1 MAAVSSFSGG
11 PFGID
16 VSPPV
21 VALIHSPAYQQ
32 PHSAV
37 ISHAVSATA
46 DLGGAT
52 AVAVAVETTAPRT
65 LPLPAIATPKRETLV
80 RILECVP
87 AAIAIFVISSLI
99 WGPIFAPVPFAICI
113 LAFHAYWSW
122 RAHMTG
128 IHAFKGFRLLRRH
141 AKIDW
146 RERYDEQVAGGIRA
160 LPWEQVRHIVI
171 VPNYTEGIEKLRM
184 CLDSLCNSGM
194 PSQIV
199 AVLAMEDREGPD
211 GRVKAE
217 QLEREYRGR
226 IGRVISTFHPWGIP
240 GEVVGKSSN
249 ENWAAR
255 RAKELLIDRE
265 GGDLGL
271 YTITSCDVDTVFDA
285 KYFQCL
291 TFNFATHPQR
301 YRKFWQG
308 PIFYYNNIWHVPAP
322 ARLPHALAGLNH
334 LGRLSRSFG
343 RMSFPQSTYSLS
355 LRMAHDV
362 GYWDPDIIP
371 EDWHM
376 FLKCYYGLGAEVDV
390 ETMYT
395 PVYMDGIRSK
405 TYVRTFSSYFQQTR
419 RHAWGCTDIP
429 YAATQALDSTEMSRW
444 HRIRR
449 LWAICESHFLWSTQ
463 WFLVTLGRVL
473 PVLLTAIGIAAM
485 PDWFT
490 PISRWLLAPCAGPLL
505 LLIFLDARLRPKRP
519 REFKI
524 WLYPF
529 QYVQWF
535 AMAVITFFSSALPAL
550 DAQVRLAIGKRME
563 YKVTEKA

>member
-1 MAAVSSFSGG
+1 MATVSHFSGG
-11 PFGID
+11 PAGID

-21 VALIHSPAYQQ
+21 AFMQTAAYPAAR
-32 PHSAV
+32 PTVVIGGIGPSADYARA
-37 ISHAVSATA
+37 AVATA
-46 DLGGAT
+46 QIA
-52 AVAVAVETTAPRT
+52 AVPIAIPVPESAPRT
-65 LPLPAIATPKRETLV
+65 RERLV

-87 AAIAIFVISSLI
+87 AAIAIFVITSLI
-99 WGPIFAPVPFAICI
+99 WGPIFAPVPFAVCI
-113 LAFHAYWSW
+113 LSFQAYWTW

-128 IHAFKGFRLLRRH
+128 IHAYKGFRLLRKH
-141 AKIDW
+141 EKIDW
-146 RERYDEQVAGGIRA
+146 RARYDEHVAEDKEA
-160 LPWEQVRHIVI
+160 LLWNKIQHIVI
-171 VPNYTEGIEKLRM
+171 VPNYTESAEKLRM
-184 CLDSLCNSGM
+184 CLNALCATDM
-194 PSQIV
+194 PSKII
-199 AVLAMEDREGPD
+199 AVLAMEEREGRN
-211 GRVKAE
+211 GRIKAE
-217 QLEREYRGR
+217 QLQREYSGR
-226 IGRVISTFHPWGIP
+226 LGRVLATFHPWGIP
-240 GEVVGKSSN
+240 GEAAGKSSN

-255 RAKELLIDRE
+255 RATEQLIDRE
-265 GGDLGL
+265 GGDMDLF
-271 YTITSCDVDTVFDA
+271 TITSCDVDTVVDK
-285 KYFQCL
+285 KYFACL
-291 TFNFATHPQR
+291 TYNFATHPAR
-301 YRKFWQG
+301 YRRFWQG

-376 FLKCYYGLGAEVDV
+376 FLKCYYKLGSEVDV
-390 ETMYT
+390 DTMYT

-405 TYVRTFSSYFQQTR
+405 TYMRTFVNYFEQAR

-429 YAATQALDSTEMSRW
+429 YAATMALDNAEMSRW

-449 LWAICESHFLWSTQ
+449 LWALCESHFLWSTQ
-463 WFLVTLGRVL
+463 WFLVTLGRFL

-505 LLIFLDARLRPKRP
+505 LLIVLDARLRPQRP
-519 REFKI
+519 REFKL

-529 QYVQWF
+529 QYAQWF
-535 AMAVITFFSSALPAL
+535 LMAGISFFSSALPAL
-550 DAQVRLAIGKRME
+550 DAQVRLATGRRME